1 MARTTRILFGMMV
14 GLVIGVAG
22 LHFVP
27 VPAGMSEFSHFVI
40 AEQLRRSSQICEKV
54 TGVYIRNFWSESQI
68 FEIYCQDG
76 YRYAKGIDNKDP
88 QPRVYAS
95 K

>member
-1 MARTTRILFGMMV
+1 MARQTRILFGMMIV
-14 GLVIGVAG
+14 LACGVAG

-27 VPAGMSEFSHFVI
+27 VPAGMGEFSHFVI
-40 AEQLRRSSQICEKV
+40 GEQLRRSSQICEKV
-54 TGVYIRNFWSESQI
+54 TGVYIRNFWSESLI

-76 YRYAKGIDNKDP
+76 YRYTKGIDIKDR